1 MIVKVHEIL
10 GTLGAGSSFSFDEC
24 VEMEGLELSGNLV
37 VQVELTNAG
46 TRVLAQGTALSAVR
60 MPCSRCGEVFLYS
73 AEVPFQ
79 EEFLPPGSP
88 ELEYGMFTFVDEEV
102 VLDEMLRQNI
112 ISALPMQPVCREDCR
127 GLCASCGLNLDLSA
141 CQCPG
146 EALDPRWIPLANLKK
161 AAI

>member
-10 GTLGAGSSFSFDEC
+10 GTLGASSSFSFDEC

-37 VQVELTNAG
+37 VKVKLTNTG
-46 TRVLAQGTALSAVR
+46 SRVLVQGEALPAVR
-60 MPCSRCGEVFLYS
+60 VPCSRCGEMFLYS
-73 AEVPFQ
+73 AEVPFI
-79 EEFLPPGSP
+79 EEFLPPDSP
-88 ELEYGMFTFVDEEV
+88 ELEHGMFIFVDEEI

-112 ISALPMQPVCREDCR
+112 ISALPMQPICRENCQ
-127 GLCASCGLNLDLSA
+127 GLCTSCGRNLNLSS

-146 EALDPRWIPLANLKK
+146 EAVDPRWIPLAKFKK